1 MSVCDVMNTSAQK
14 VAEIE
19 VSDSLFAVPVNTG
32 ILHEVVCMQRAC
44 KRSGN
49 AATKTRGMVS
59 GGGIKP
65 WKQKGTGR
73 ARAGSSRSSVW
84 CGGGTAFGPQPR
96 DYSYS
101 MPKKVRRLA
110 LRMAISARMAEGN
123 LVILDQFQM
132 DAPKTKDF
140 VAVMKNFA
148 FDNCLLVAEKE
159 NANLLLSARNAVG
172 YQIMPVA
179 GLNVY
184 DILKHDKLMI
194 VRSTLEQLEARLMV

>member
-1 MSVCDVMNTSAQK
+1 
-14 VAEIE
+14 
-19 VSDSLFAVPVNTG
+19 
-32 ILHEVVCMQRAC
+32 
-44 KRSGN
+44 
-49 AATKTRGMVS
+49 
-59 GGGIKP
+59 
-65 WKQKGTGR
+65 
-73 ARAGSSRSSVW
+73 
-84 CGGGTAFGPQPR
+84 
-96 DYSYS
+96 
-101 MPKKVRRLA
+101 
-110 LRMAISARMAEGN
+110 

>member
-1 MSVCDVMNTSAQK
+1 MSVCDVMNTSAEK
-14 VAEIE
+14 IAEIE
-19 VSDSLFAVPVNTG
+19 VSDSLFGVSVNTG

-44 KRSGN
+44 RRRGT

-73 ARAGSSRSSVW
+73 ARAGSSRSPVW

-110 LRMAISARMAEGN
+110 LRMAMSARMSEGN
-123 LVILDQFQM
+123 LVILDQFEM
-132 DAPKTKDF
+132 AAPKTKEF
-140 VAVMKNFA
+140 VGVMKNFS
-148 FDNCLLVAEKE
+148 FDNCLLVVEKE
-159 NANLLLSARNAVG
+159 NENVQLSARNVVG
-172 YQIMPVA
+172 YKILPVA

-194 VRSTLEQLEARLMV
+194 VKSTLEQLEARLMV

>member
-1 MSVCDVMNTSAQK
+1 MSVCDVMNTLAQK

-19 VSDSLFAVPVNTG
+19 VSDNLFGVSVNTG

-44 KRSGN
+44 RRSGN

-96 DYSYS
+96 DYSYT

-110 LRMAISARMAEGN
+110 LRMALSARMSEGN
-123 LVILDQFQM
+123 LIILDQFEM
-132 DAPKTKDF
+132 VVPKTKEF
-140 VAVMKNFA
+140 VGVMKNFS
-148 FDNCLLVAEKE
+148 FENCLLVAEKE
-159 NANLLLSARNAVG
+159 NTNLQLAARNVVG
-172 YQIMPVA
+172 YQILPVA

-194 VRSTLEQLEARLMV
+194 VKSTLEQLEARLMV